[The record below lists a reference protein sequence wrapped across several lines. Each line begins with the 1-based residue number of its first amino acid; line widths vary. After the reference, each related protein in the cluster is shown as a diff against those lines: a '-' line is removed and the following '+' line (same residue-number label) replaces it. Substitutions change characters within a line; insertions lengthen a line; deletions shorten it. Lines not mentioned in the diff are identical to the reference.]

1 MNLGSVRL
9 DRVQA
14 LHHGVVRSIR
24 FAKEETEAQKGE
36 AIAQGHRRGLAEWEC
51 QVQCLSFLGILL

>member
-36 AIAQGHRRGLAEWEC
+36 AIAQGHRRGLAE
-51 QVQCLSFLGILL
+51 